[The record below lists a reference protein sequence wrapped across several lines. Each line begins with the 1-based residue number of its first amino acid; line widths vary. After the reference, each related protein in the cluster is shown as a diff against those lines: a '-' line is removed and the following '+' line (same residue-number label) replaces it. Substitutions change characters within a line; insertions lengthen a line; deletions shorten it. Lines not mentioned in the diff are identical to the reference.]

1 MKQYQLDQIAESLD
15 TLEAAVIRN
24 GLAKKHLL
32 DIASTRQAVVALRK
46 KVEKGNVR

>member
-1 MKQYQLDQIAESLD
+1 MKHYQLDQIAEALD
-15 TLEAAVIRN
+15 NLEAAVIRN

>member
-1 MKQYQLDQIAESLD
+1 MKKYQLDQIAEAID
-15 TLEAAVIRN
+15 ELEAAVIRN

-32 DIASTRQAVVALRK
+32 DIAATRQAVSALRK

>member
-1 MKQYQLDQIAESLD
+1 MKNYQLDQIAEALD

-32 DIASTRQAVVALRK
+32 DISATRTAVAALRK

>member
-1 MKQYQLDQIAESLD
+1 MKHYQLDQIADALD
-15 TLEAAVIRN
+15 NLEAAVIRN

-32 DIASTRQAVVALRK
+32 DIASTRNAIMALRQ